1 MCFFTLL
8 SSSENNIYYN
18 LILKAISIPK
28 TYSNNA
34 IDYQT
39 VYDTI
44 KIKSHIRIGNDS
56 AIVNFYHKLDLLKQ
70 GKIDS
75 VVIFHFG
82 DSHIKGK
89 FFTNTI
95 NEQFDKDYDG
105 IKYESFGLNGAS
117 FRTFCNKTE
126 YLDIIKKIKPDLIII
141 SLGTNDAS
149 GDTVYFSDFLN
160 TVHEVISSIRD
171 VKPDADILIT
181 TPPDYIKKGKINNN
195 IPLIC
200 DYLFVYCDDNNI
212 AYWDL
217 YGVMGGKGSCE
228 KWIEDGLMAKDKIH
242 FTKEGYEIQARWF
255 YEDLIYL
262 GY

>member
-1 MCFFTLL
+1 MKIFKYSILLFLMCFFTLL

-34 IDYQT
+34 VDYQT

-44 KIKSHIRIGNDS
+44 NIKSHIRIGNDS
-56 AIVNFYHKLDLLKQ
+56 AIVNFYHKLDSLKQ

-95 NEQFDKDYDG
+95 KQEFDKDYDG
-105 IKYESFGLNGAS
+105 IKYETFGLDGAS

-126 YLDIIKKIKPDLIII
+126 YLDIIKK
-141 SLGTNDAS
+141 
-149 GDTVYFSDFLN
+149 
-160 TVHEVISSIRD
+160 
-171 VKPDADILIT
+171 
-181 TPPDYIKKGKINNN
+181 
-195 IPLIC
+195 
-200 DYLFVYCDDNNI
+200 
-212 AYWDL
+212 
-217 YGVMGGKGSCE
+217 
-228 KWIEDGLMAKDKIH
+228 
-242 FTKEGYEIQARWF
+242 
-255 YEDLIYL
+255 
-262 GY
+262 